1 MLPTRTDEYNGC
13 VTIPVIHALRAA
25 PLFAT
30 LPDDDLR
37 RVAAIAVLRRYAKK
51 EAIFREGDR
60 ADGFFVI
67 SSGKVKVFKL
77 SDGGKEQVLH
87 VLESGQ
93 SFAEA
98 AIFEGG
104 DFPAHAEALA
114 DSEIL
119 LLPKRAFIDLL
130 EKNPKVALRMLASLS
145 KWLKRMT
152 DLVESLSLKDVET
165 RLVFYLSEELKAR
178 GIPLKDGAELEL
190 PIGKNVLASRLG
202 TVPETFSRTLKKL
215 QDDGLIDVRG
225 KRIRIVSA
233 GSLFSI
239 LPH

>member
-1 MLPTRTDEYNGC
+1 MD
-13 VTIPVIHALRAA
+13 VLRKT

-37 RVAAIAVLRRYAKK
+37 RIADLAVSRRFAKK
-51 EAIFREGDR
+51 EAVFREGDR
-60 ADGFFVI
+60 ADGFFIV

-77 SDGGKEQVLH
+77 SGEGKEQILH
-87 VLESGQ
+87 VLEAGQ
-93 SFAEA
+93 TFAEA
-98 AIFEGG
+98 VIFEGG
-104 DFPAHAEALA
+104 SYPAHAETLT
-114 DSEIL
+114 DTEL
-119 LLPKRAFIDLL
+119 LFLPKRSFVELL
-130 EKNPKVALRMLASLS
+130 ERSPNVAIRMLASLS
-145 KWLKRMT
+145 RWLKRMT
-152 DLVESLSLKDVET
+152 DLAESLSLKDVET

-178 GIPLKDGAELEL
+178 GIPPKDGAELEL

-215 QDDGLIDVRG
+215 QDDGLIAVRG

-233 GSLFSI
+233 GNLFSI

>member
-1 MLPTRTDEYNGC
+1 MT
-13 VTIPVIHALRAA
+13 LRPADVLRKT
-25 PLFAT
+25 PLFAS

-77 SDGGKEQVLH
+77 SGGGKEQVLH
-87 VLESGQ
+87 VLEPGQ

-119 LLPKRAFIDLL
+119 LLPKRPFIDLL

-152 DLVESLSLKDVET
+152 DLVESLSLRDVEA

-215 QDDGLIDVRG
+215 QDNGLIHVRG